1 MPTALVDRKGEI
13 VGAIRPMTPADR
25 QFVRSGWSASYRT
38 SQDLPLIPMKGYA
51 DIMHPIIDGYLD
63 HPRVQTLVAMGE
75 LGVLFGFV
83 SADPSHYVTE
93 IRNEDL
99 ELAGYVYYLYVAG
112 PFRRRGF
119 AKQLLAAVDV
129 ERVGP
134 FGFAAS
140 TPWSRKLRS
149 KIPFA
154 ELDTL
159 RARYLS
165 MEAT

>member
-1 MPTALVDRKGEI
+1 MTC
-13 VGAIRPMTPADR
+13 AIRPMTAADR
-25 QFVRSGWSASYRT
+25 QFVRSGWSASYRGAR
-38 SQDLPLIPMKGYA
+38 DLPLIPMRGYA

-63 HPRVQTLVAMGE
+63 HPAVRTLVAEGQ

-83 SADPSHYVTE
+83 AADPTPYVT
-93 IRNEDL
+93 RLRDQRL
-99 ELAGYVYYLYVAG
+99 ELAGYVYYLYVAD

-119 AKQLLAAVDV
+119 AKQLLAAAGVD
-129 ERVGP
+129 RANP

-140 TPWSRKLRS
+140 TPWCRKLRN

-154 ELDTL
+154 EYDTM

-165 MEAT
+165 MEKS

>member
-1 MPTALVDRKGEI
+1 VTDVAT
-13 VGAIRPMTPADR
+13 IRPMTPADR

-38 SQDLPLIPMKGYA
+38 ARDLPLIPMKGYA
-51 DIMHPIIDGYLD
+51 DIMHPIIDSYLD
-63 HPRVQTLVAMGE
+63 DPRVQTLVAAGD

-83 SADPSHYVTE
+83 SVDPRHYVTE

-112 PFRRRGF
+112 PFRGRRI
-119 AKQLLAAVDV
+119 AKQLLAAAGID
-129 ERVGP
+129 RTAA

-159 RARYLS
+159 RARFLS